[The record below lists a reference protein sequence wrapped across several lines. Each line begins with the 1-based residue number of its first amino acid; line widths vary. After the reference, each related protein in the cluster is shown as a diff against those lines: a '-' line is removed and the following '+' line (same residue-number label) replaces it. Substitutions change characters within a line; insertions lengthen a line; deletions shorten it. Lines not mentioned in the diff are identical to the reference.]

1 MPITNNKYLHP
12 AHNNKYNQAGRR
24 LVTPGGHSVL
34 AIRDTILSFQQL
46 YKMQIKM
53 FNSAQKHRSII
64 TAWAGLWEKCNRIP
78 ANLDEVFLD
87 FTENALYS
95 IVPYIEQIRP
105 DSGAWDNWFAEC
117 PLSLSRVSGCSA
129 PALTLSG
136 PRSLFRPAPRQQSH
150 LLAFC
155 KVAKIRKLFN
165 FMDGLVSRYLLF
177 LFSFYPLLTLT

>member
-34 AIRDTILSFQQL
+34 AIRDTMLSFQQL

-53 FNSAQKHRSII
+53 FNSLSNSRHYFSTEASSLPEL
-64 TAWAGLWEKCNRIP
+64 ACEKNVIKFIP
-78 ANLDEVFLD
+78 ANLYEVFLD

-105 DSGAWDNWFAEC
+105 DSGARDNWFAEC
-117 PLSLSRVSGCSA
+117 PLSLSGLRM
-129 PALTLSG
+129 LG
-136 PRSLFRPAPRQQSH
+136 PGSDIVRPPQFVQAGSPSTIS
-150 LLAFC
+150 F
-155 KVAKIRKLFN
+155 V
-165 FMDGLVSRYLLF
+165 GF
-177 LFSFYPLLTLT
+177 L